1 MTNSHTP
8 AGCRAL
14 VVEGGAMRGIF
25 AAGVLDALMQGNHY
39 DFDMALGVSAGA
51 TNLVGYLTRKPGRN
65 RRVITEMATQREF
78 FNPSRFVRGGHLTDV
93 HWLWHA
99 ALERHPLQLE
109 QLWQAMPLHV
119 VGSHAVTGEAAYW
132 RVDEDNLNPA
142 MVASC
147 ALPYLYRDTVELD
160 GEPYVDGGVADSIPV
175 KHAYDMGA
183 RDITVVL
190 SRPRGYRKRQY
201 PQAMLEGL
209 QQRMQQRF
217 GDEAQLLS
225 AMMLRADDY
234 NGSLEFIDKPPEDCR
249 IRVIAPPPQ
258 FAVSRLTMNIDRLH
272 QGYRMGLAAGTEYLL
287 SYDEYFGANLQQNA
301 GHSLFSL
308 LQR

>member
-1 MTNSHTP
+1 LPLLTGRWII
-8 AGCRAL
+8 AYFGVFFR
-14 VVEGGAMRGIF
+14 GA
-25 AAGVLDALMQGNHY
+25 
-39 DFDMALGVSAGA
+39 
-51 TNLVGYLTRKPGRN
+51 
-65 RRVITEMATQREF
+65 
-78 FNPSRFVRGGHLTDV
+78 
-93 HWLWHA
+93 
-99 ALERHPLQLE
+99 
-109 QLWQAMPLHV
+109 
-119 VGSHAVTGEAAYW
+119 
-132 RVDEDNLNPA
+132 
-142 MVASC
+142 
-147 ALPYLYRDTVELD
+147 LD

-201 PQAMLEGL
+201 PQAMLDGL

-234 NGSLEFIDKPPEDCR
+234 NGSLEFIDQPPEDCR

-258 FAVSRLTMNIDRLH
+258 FAVGRLTMNIDRLH

-287 SYDEYFGANLQQNA
+287 SYDEYFGANLQQSA